1 MYAKWLA
8 YGTCPWLGR
17 RGSEWSCKTT
27 VNLHGQRVEPWS
39 VLPCCSVGV
48 LRKHINAWGPE
59 KAVDIMNFQIS
70 PNQMPIVCL
79 QFPPAEALPSEVRK
93 HLVLQERSRAI
104 GMGCCFMNLI
114 TIIFLAWPHRLEIY
128 SILLRSFSSI
138 YATSVDNDES
148 LVVSTNRGSF
158 LRVLVFST
166 QMMWCCLKT
175 GFCHESLLFK
185 VWGWCHPKFGGAQ
198 TLSI

>member
-8 YGTCPWLGR
+8 YGTCPWPGR

-48 LRKHINAWGPE
+48 LRKYNAWGRKSCWHHE
-59 KAVDIMNFQIS
+59 FSNFPK
-70 PNQMPIVCL
+70 PN
-79 QFPPAEALPSEVRK
+79 ANSLPSIPSGRGLAKWSSEASCPARK
-93 HLVLQERSRAI
+93 KQGNWHGLLLHV
-104 GMGCCFMNLI
+104 I